1 MFDDGKDGNVILL
14 AATTTTEVKIE
25 KATGEQKLS
34 PLDEKC
40 VLRDRNPQVKSA

>member
-14 AATTTTEVKIE
+14 AATTEVKIE